1 MNNIFLAAQLQ
12 FEQGVCE
19 FVCECGWVLVSLV
32 CRRGDGYTINLLKS
46 FVKRNNVYTW
56 KIARKS
62 NKQSGLLPIYAKLR
76 IKFKPLIKSKQKNNE
91 NEQTKNDSTD
101 NLCQVN

>member
-1 MNNIFLAAQLQ
+1 MFIPEKLHA
-12 FEQGVCE
+12 
-19 FVCECGWVLVSLV
+19 
-32 CRRGDGYTINLLKS
+32 
-46 FVKRNNVYTW
+46 
-56 KIARKS
+56 